1 VVPNATTVLTANALA
16 QKLTSAALS
25 ATAGQSPVR
34 CWNASNG
41 ASSSLVA
48 VEPDGYKYSASS
60 ANEVGSI
67 PHCAPQ

>member
-1 VVPNATTVLTANALA
+1 MSVLTAKALA

-25 ATAGQSPVR
+25 ATPGQSPCG

-48 VEPDGYKYSASS
+48 VEPDGYEYSASS

>member
-1 VVPNATTVLTANALA
+1 VASRVISVLTANALA
-16 QKLTSAALS
+16 QKLTSAALL
-25 ATAGQSPVR
+25 ATAGQSPFG

-48 VEPDGYKYSASS
+48 VEPDGYEYSASS